1 MRTSLLVAS
10 ADAAVAGANVAVA
23 TGSKPDSTFTTSM
36 RAGAALPGTGE
47 RGAATN
53 AKEANLLQ

>member
-1 MRTSLLVAS
+1 M
-10 ADAAVAGANVAVA
+10 AGAYVAVA
-23 TGSKPDSTFTTSM
+23 ARSKPDSTFGTSE

-47 RGAATN
+47 RRAATN